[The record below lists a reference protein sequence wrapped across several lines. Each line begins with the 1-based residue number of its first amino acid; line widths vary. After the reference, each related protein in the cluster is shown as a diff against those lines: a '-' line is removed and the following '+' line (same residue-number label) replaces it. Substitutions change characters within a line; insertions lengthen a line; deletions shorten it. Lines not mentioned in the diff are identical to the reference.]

1 VVNEKTFSKAN
12 CVSTQKI
19 TITATD
25 LCAAREI
32 QTEPSTPG
40 GTSGVAIER
49 VILVPQGGS
58 PINIVTG
65 ADAGGVNLGDV
76 VTTNRLDGDNK
87 GTNSWVY
94 NGTNLP
100 DGTHELRVVVRDDCG
115 NLSKQS
121 STYFTVGD
129 DVGTAPICI
138 AGLSTALASNPGGK
152 DEAAGMA
159 VVWATD
165 CIAGPTYDCN
175 GQGPETDA
183 TGKKLIRKYYIVK
196 DNGDGV
202 WNAAD
207 SLDARGYPIRKRTSV
222 MFDCNDADYTFV
234 RIRIYSEDERGNMAY
249 CDGYVIVTDP
259 GDVCG
264 KNAAS
269 AQVSGGITTESGIG
283 VEGVEVNLSGKT
295 TMLYMSDNKGKY
307 SFGGLEM
314 GNDYTVTP
322 HLDKDPM
329 NGVSTY
335 DLAMITRHVL
345 SQQLLDSPYK
355 IIAADINNSRSVTT
369 LDLIQLR
376 KLILGIEAGFVSNTS
391 WRFIDAAFKFPNPQ
405 NPWQTPF
412 PEIVNVNDLDGDIT
426 ASFIAVKVGDVTGN
440 VAASGGLRAA
450 GHLSVRTEDQSISSG
465 AVARI
470 PVYSDFDGIEGI
482 QFTLNF
488 DRDAIELV
496 EIEHGI
502 AGAENIGMFPEQGA
516 LTASWNAGSIQTTE
530 GQPFFT
536 IVLKAKRDISS
547 LEGMLN
553 IDSRLTAAEAYRGNG
568 ELLVPRLDI
577 EKAAA
582 LGFALKQNVPNP
594 FFGETIIGFMLP
606 VSGEVTL
613 SLTDV
618 QGRTVKVVKGTFD
631 AGYQEIKVKGA
642 DLPAGVLQYTLSSG
656 SFSATRRMIV
666 TK

>member
-1 VVNEKTFSKAN
+1 
-12 CVSTQKI
+12 
-19 TITATD
+19 
-25 LCAAREI
+25 
-32 QTEPSTPG
+32 
-40 GTSGVAIER
+40 
-49 VILVPQGGS
+49 
-58 PINIVTG
+58 
-65 ADAGGVNLGDV
+65 
-76 VTTNRLDGDNK
+76 
-87 GTNSWVY
+87 
-94 NGTNLP
+94 
-100 DGTHELRVVVRDDCG
+100 
-115 NLSKQS
+115 
-121 STYFTVGD
+121 
-129 DVGTAPICI
+129 
-138 AGLSTALASNPGGK
+138 
-152 DEAAGMA
+152 
-159 VVWATD
+159 
-165 CIAGPTYDCN
+165 
-175 GQGPETDA
+175 
-183 TGKKLIRKYYIVK
+183 
-196 DNGDGV
+196 
-202 WNAAD
+202 
-207 SLDARGYPIRKRTSV
+207 

-264 KNAAS
+264 KSAAS
-269 AQVSGGITTESGIG
+269 AGVSGGITTESGIG
-283 VEGVEVNLSGKT
+283 VEGVEVNLSGKI

-314 GNDYTVTP
+314 GNDYTITP

-355 IIAADINNSRSVTT
+355 IIAADVNNSRSVTT

-376 KLILGIEAGFVSNTS
+376 KLILGIEGSFISNTS
-391 WRFIDAAFKFPNPQ
+391 WRFIDAAFKFPDPQ

-412 PEIVNVNDLDGDIT
+412 PEVVNVNDLDRDIT
-426 ASFIAVKVGDVTGN
+426 ASFIAGHWTM
-440 VAASGGLRAA
+440 RAA
-450 GHLSVRTEDQSISSG
+450 DQSIRAG
-465 AVARI
+465 TVARI
-470 PVYSDFDGIEGI
+470 PVYGDFDGIEGI

-488 DRDAIELV
+488 DREAVELV

-502 AGAENIGMFPEQGA
+502 ARVENIGMFPEQGV
-516 LTASWNAGSIQTTE
+516 LTASWNAGSAQTIGE

-536 IVLKAKRDISS
+536 LVLKAKSDISS
-547 LEGMLN
+547 LVGMLRL
-553 IDSRLTAAEAYRGNG
+553 DSRFTAAEAYRRNG

-577 EKAAA
+577 EKAVEQ
-582 LGFALKQNVPNP
+582 GFVLKQNVPNP

-631 AGYQEIKVKGA
+631 SGYQEFKVKGA